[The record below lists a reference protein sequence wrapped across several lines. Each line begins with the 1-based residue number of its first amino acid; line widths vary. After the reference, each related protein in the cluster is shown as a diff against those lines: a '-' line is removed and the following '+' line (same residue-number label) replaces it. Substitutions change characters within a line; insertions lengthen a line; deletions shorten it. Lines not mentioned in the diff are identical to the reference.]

1 MNQHH
6 FQQQVLVLPI
16 SAIMNYTISCLC
28 GASHQEVM
36 SDRPHL
42 LLSDAEMDRHA
53 SGVLFVSHLTINPPG
68 HRILSKLS
76 SHESEDG
83 KRFFC
88 GTCGC
93 HIFQKFV
100 ISPALASLA
109 QKLGDVQRPTELF
122 AVATGVISEG
132 PEKQDITE
140 FGRAPKD
147 DTCDGGLVSWMPLAE
162 MKGRTQRTETEAPPK
177 FTCSSVPATCGCGNV
192 KLLIQRPQE
201 LLGIGDK
208 SQKPVQ
214 LPWSPYP
221 DLMFPYKTTPKD
233 KLDNPSDEKWFLTKT
248 GEESKYLAGTC
259 ACKSCRLI
267 TGYEIQTWAF
277 IPRVAISI
285 LISPD
290 SATAGSA
297 SNNSAK
303 NTTQNA
309 GSYIPLDFEVLGNLP
324 AGRNPLRSYE
334 SSPGVLREF
343 CHGCGATVFWH
354 SKVRPDLIDV
364 SVGLL
369 QAGEGARA
377 ESLLEWWR
385 ERCSFAEDADL
396 DRKGWV
402 KDWAEGLIRGL
413 EEGMKR

>member
-1 MNQHH
+1 M
-6 FQQQVLVLPI
+6 FPFP
-16 SAIMNYTISCLC
+16 AIMKFTISCLC
-28 GASHQEVM
+28 GAIHQEVR

-42 LLSDAEMDRHA
+42 LPSDAETDRHA
-53 SGVLFVSHLTINPPG
+53 SGVLFVSHLAINPPE
-68 HRILSKLS
+68 HRILSELS
-76 SHESEDG
+76 CHESGDG

-93 HIFQKFV
+93 QIFQKFV
-100 ISPALASLA
+100 VSPALASLA
-109 QKLGDVQRPTELF
+109 QNLGDVQPPTGFF
-122 AVATGVISEG
+122 AVATGVITES
-132 PEKQDITE
+132 PDRQDGTR
-140 FGRAPKD
+140 FGRAPTD
-147 DTCDGGLVSWMPLAE
+147 DTCDGGLGPWLPVAE
-162 MKGRTQRTETEAPPK
+162 MKGRTQGPQTEAPQK
-177 FTCSSVPATCGCGNV
+177 STCDSVPATCGCGNV

-201 LLGIGDK
+201 LLVMRDK
-208 SQKPVQ
+208 SLKAVQ

-221 DLMFPYKTTPKD
+221 DLMFPCKTTPKD
-233 KLDNPSDEKWFLTKT
+233 KLDNPSDEKWYLRKT
-248 GEESKYLAGTC
+248 GEESKYMAGTC

-285 LISPD
+285 LIPPD
-290 SATAGSA
+290 SATTGSA
-297 SNNSAK
+297 SNNSAAE
-303 NTTQNA
+303 TTQNA
-309 GSYIPLDFEVLGNLP
+309 ESHIPLDFEVLGNLP

-369 QAGEGARA
+369 QAREGARA

-385 ERCSFAEDADL
+385 DRCSFAEDAGL
-396 DRKGWV
+396 DRKGWI
-402 KDWAEGLIRGL
+402 KDWAESLVQGL
-413 EEGMKR
+413 EEGMKRS